1 MNELLPCNKA
11 GGAGLLDRLGAL
23 PGPPYP
29 LVLDTDLGDDV
40 DDVFAIALAAK
51 SPAIDL
57 QAVITAHGDT
67 AWRARLARRVLDECG
82 RADVPVY
89 AGARPNCSGRDAAT
103 SQESAHGYAPAVARV
118 ESGDGVSV
126 LSEITARQP
135 GRITVCA
142 VGPLTNL
149 AHALTE
155 DPGFAQN
162 AAAMLIMGGQ
172 FPAEP
177 KGEYNFNCDPEA
189 ARTVL
194 ESGADIFLG
203 LVGPTATA
211 RIGVVERDA
220 LLAAG
225 SALGKS
231 LAGMLDLYL
240 NSRRRTL
247 TPMYDG
253 ATLGALIWPE
263 LYDWQP
269 SAIAANV
276 SGGRIELEAGAL
288 PLPLLCGLRAPE
300 FCERMIATILSN

>member
-1 MNELLPCNKA
+1 MRE
-11 GGAGLLDRLGAL
+11 RLGAL

-89 AGARPNCSGRDAAT
+89 AGARPNCSRLDLAT
-103 SQESAHGYAPAVARV
+103 SQESAHGYAPAVARI

-149 AHALTE
+149 AHALAD

-162 AAAMLIMGGQ
+162 AAAMLVMGGQ

-211 RIGVVERDA
+211 RIGTVERDA

-225 SALGKS
+225 SPLGKS

-240 NSRRRTL
+240 NSRGRTL

-263 LYDWQP
+263 LYDWQR
-269 SAIAANV
+269 SAIAADV
-276 SGGRIELEAGAL
+276 SGGRIQLEAGAL
-288 PLPLLCGLRAPE
+288 PLQLLCGLRAPE
-300 FCERMIATILSN
+300 FCERMMATILSN